1 MKPLFAKILM
11 HSCSKIILIA
21 VIFMLNCPV
30 IGADQLPLTIEE
42 RQWITQ
48 NDTIVTGV
56 DSDFAPYEW
65 VTMEGVHKGM
75 VADYLELI
83 EAKLGS
89 KFIRYSGSGWTDVL
103 EKAKAGQVDILAA
116 AAISPQREKI
126 FNFSDAYIH
135 MPGVIISTE
144 EYASLEDLEGKKI
157 AVVSDYVWDDLL
169 TAYNADVRIVRV
181 EDTFT
186 GVELTALNGVDAM
199 LSDPGTVSN
208 AISKGGF
215 TNLRISGYLE
225 QALELR
231 FAVRKDWPQLV
242 AILNKAIADISEEE
256 IAAITAKWIRLEQP
270 GLWDN
275 PVFKYSVI
283 GGGLF
288 FIHILGGFI
297 TWNITLR
304 RQVAKRTK
312 DLRFAQQQLVQAEK
326 MRTVG
331 SLASGVAHE
340 VKNPL
345 AIIQMGVDFLN
356 AEHAEADEVERQV
369 IKDMDDAITRANKV
383 IMELLDLSRDAELS
397 FSAADVNE
405 VINKSLHLVEY
416 ESRKQNISVSLDL
429 DQNIPELQVDSAKL
443 QQVFIN
449 LFMNSMQAMGKDGSI
464 EVKSRL
470 FTLRRTRDAAL
481 ARELHLV
488 AGGKMVVIEVA
499 DNGPGIEEEQSA
511 KLFDPFYTTKP
522 VGEGTGLGLAISQ
535 KIIQMHCGTI
545 MLGNRKEG
553 GAVARITLP
562 IEKRGSCEKENST
575 RG

>member
-1 MKPLFAKILM
+1 MIKYRPVRFKILVITICTGLAGII
-11 HSCSKIILIA
+11 HSSLGCAASLD
-21 VIFMLNCPV
+21 LS
-30 IGADQLPLTIEE
+30 EE
-42 RQWITQ
+42 EQQWLAQHKTV
-48 NDTIVTGV
+48 VTGV

-65 VTMEGVHKGM
+65 VTVEGVHKGM
-75 VADYLELI
+75 VSDFLALI
-83 EAKLGS
+83 GDKIGIE
-89 KFIRYSGSGWTDVL
+89 FRHYSGSGWTDVL
-103 EKAKAGQVDILAA
+103 EKAKAREVDILAA
-116 AAISPQREKI
+116 AAISPQRQES
-126 FNFSDAYIH
+126 FDFSEVYIR

-144 EYASLEDLEGKKI
+144 DYGSLEDLIGKKI
-157 AVVSDYVWDDLL
+157 AVVSNYVWDDLL
-169 TAYNADVRIVRV
+169 SAYSADARIVRV

-186 GVELTALNGVDAM
+186 GVELTSLKGVDAM

-231 FAVRKDWPQLV
+231 FAVRQDWPQLIS
-242 AILNKAIADISEEE
+242 ILNKAIADISEQESGE
-256 IAAITAKWIRLEQP
+256 ITAKWIRLDQP

-312 DLRFAQQQLVQAEK
+312 DLRLAQQQLVQAEK

-356 AEHAEADEVERQV
+356 AEHTDADEIERQV
-369 IKDMDDAITRANKV
+369 IADMDDAITRANKV

-416 ESRKQNISVSLDL
+416 ETRKHNIAISTDL

-449 LFMNSMQAMGKDGSI
+449 LFMNSIQAMGDDGSI
-464 EVKSRL
+464 QVKSRL
-470 FTLRRTRDAAL
+470 FTLRKTRDAAL

-488 AGGKMVVIEVA
+488 VGEKMVVIEVA
-499 DNGPGIEEEQSA
+499 DSGPGIEAEHSA

-553 GAVARITLP
+553 GALARITLP
-562 IEKRGSCEKENST
+562 IEKRGSCEKEDST
-575 RG
+575 SG

>member
-1 MKPLFAKILM
+1 MTRVRKHRRSYPQ
-11 HSCSKIILIA
+11 ILITA
-21 VIFMLNCPV
+21 ICVCL
-30 IGADQLPLTIEE
+30 IGVFSSAAGSASPLPLSVEE
-42 RQWITQ
+42 QQWVAGQ
-48 NDTIVTGV
+48 RVIVTGV
-56 DSDFAPYEW
+56 DGDFAPYEW
-65 VTMEGVHKGM
+65 VTVEGVHKGM

-83 EAKLGS
+83 EEKTGIE
-89 KFIRYSGSGWTDVL
+89 FRRYSGSGWTEVL

-116 AAISPQREKI
+116 AAISPQRQEI
-126 FNFSDAYIH
+126 FNFSDPYIR

-144 EYASLEDLEGKKI
+144 EYNSLEDLEGKKI
-157 AVVSDYVWDDLL
+157 AVVADYVWDDLL
-169 TAYNADVRIVRV
+169 TAYDAHVRIVRV

-208 AISKGGF
+208 SISKGGF

-231 FAVRKDWPQLV
+231 FAVRQDWPQLV
-242 AILNKAIADISEEE
+242 PILNKAIGDISEEE

-270 GLWDN
+270 GIWDN

-288 FIHILGGFI
+288 LVHILGGII
-297 TWNITLR
+297 TWNLTLR

-312 DLRFAQQQLVQAEK
+312 DLRLAQQQLVQAEK

-345 AIIQMGVDFLN
+345 AVIQMGIDFLGGEHPD
-356 AEHAEADEVERQV
+356 AECVERQV
-369 IKDMDDAITRANKV
+369 IDDMDDAIARANKV

-397 FSAADVNE
+397 FSAADIND
-405 VINKSLHLVEY
+405 VIERSLHLVEY
-416 ESRKQNISVSLDL
+416 ETRKHDISVSTALD
-429 DQNIPELQVDSAKL
+429 NKIPELQIDSAKL

-449 LFMNSMQAMGKDGSI
+449 LFMNSIQAMGENGSI
-464 EVKSRL
+464 EVQSKL
-470 FTLRRTRDAAL
+470 FTVRKTRDADL
-481 ARELHLV
+481 AREIHLL
-488 AGGKMVVIEVA
+488 AGEKIVVIEVA
-499 DNGPGIEEEQSA
+499 DSGPGIEEGQSA
-511 KLFDPFYTTKP
+511 KLFDPFFTTKP

-535 KIIQMHCGTI
+535 KIIQMHQ
-545 MLGNRKEG
+545 GNIELSNREEG
-553 GAVARITLP
+553 GAVARMTLP
-562 IEKRGSCEKENST
+562 LEKKEDQ
-575 RG
+575 

>member
-1 MKPLFAKILM
+1 MIKYR
-11 HSCSKIILIA
+11 S
-21 VIFMLNCPV
+21 VN
-30 IGADQLPLTIEE
+30 LPLLIIAICSGLFGLVHSSMSSAASLDLSEE
-42 RQWITQ
+42 ELQWLARHKTV
-48 NDTIVTGV
+48 VTGV

-65 VTMEGVHKGM
+65 VTIEGVHKGM
-75 VADYLELI
+75 VSDYLALI
-83 EAKLGS
+83 GGKTGIE
-89 KFIRYSGSGWTDVL
+89 FRHYSGSGWTDVL
-103 EKAKAGQVDILAA
+103 DKAKAREIDILAA
-116 AAISPQREKI
+116 AAISPQRQES
-126 FNFSDAYIH
+126 FDFSEAYIR

-144 EYASLEDLEGKKI
+144 DYGSLEELKGKKI
-157 AVVSDYVWDDLL
+157 AVVSNYVWDDLL
-169 TAYNADVRIVRV
+169 TAYNADARIVRV

-186 GVELTALNGVDAM
+186 GVELASLNGVDAM
-199 LSDPGTVSN
+199 LSDPGTVSS

-225 QALELR
+225 QSLELR
-231 FAVRKDWPQLV
+231 FAIRQDWPHLIS
-242 AILNKAIADISEEE
+242 ILNKAIADISEEE
-256 IAAITAKWIRLEQP
+256 TQAITAKWIRLDQP

-288 FIHILGGFI
+288 FIHLLGGFI
-297 TWNITLR
+297 TWNFTLR

-312 DLRFAQQQLVQAEK
+312 DLRLAQQQLVQAEK

-356 AEHAEADEVERQV
+356 AEHADADEIERQV
-369 IKDMDDAITRANKV
+369 IDDMDDAITRANKV

-397 FSAADVNE
+397 FAAADINE
-405 VINKSLHLVEY
+405 VISKSLHLVEY
-416 ESRKQNISVSLDL
+416 ETRKHNISVSTDL
-429 DQNIPELQVDSAKL
+429 DQNIPELEIDSAKL

-449 LFMNSMQAMGKDGSI
+449 LFMNSMQAMGEDGSI
-464 EVKSRL
+464 QVRSRL
-470 FTLRRTRDAAL
+470 FTLRKTRDAAL

-488 AGGKMVVIEVA
+488 AGEKMVVIEVA
-499 DNGPGIEEEQSA
+499 DSGPGIEAEQSA

-553 GAVARITLP
+553 GALARITLP
-562 IEKRGSCEKENST
+562 IEKRGSCEKEDST
-575 RG
+575 GG

>member
-1 MKPLFAKILM
+1 MKPPSAKILK
-11 HSCSKIILIA
+11 HSCSVIIVIA
-21 VIFMLNCPV
+21 AIFILNCPV
-30 IGADQLPLTIEE
+30 IGADQLPLTPEE
-42 RQWITQ
+42 RQWISEYE
-48 NDTIVTGV
+48 TIVTGV

-89 KFIRYSGSGWTDVL
+89 KFSRYSGSGWTDVL

-126 FNFSDAYIH
+126 FNFSDAYIR

-157 AVVSDYVWDDLL
+157 AVVSGYVWDDLL

-208 AISKGGF
+208 AISRGGF

-275 PVFKYSVI
+275 PIFKYSVI

-288 FIHILGGFI
+288 LVYVLGGII
-297 TWNITLR
+297 TWNTTLR

-312 DLRFAQQQLVQAEK
+312 DLRLAQQQLVQAEK

-345 AIIQMGVDFLN
+345 AVIQMGIDFLS
-356 AEHAEADEVERQV
+356 AEHAEAEDIERQV
-369 IKDMDDAITRANKV
+369 IDDMDDAIARANKV
-383 IMELLDLSRDAELS
+383 IMELLDLSREADLS
-397 FSAADVNE
+397 FSAGDINE
-405 VINKSLHLVEY
+405 VIARSLHLVEY
-416 ESRKQNISVSLDL
+416 ETRKHDVSVSTDL
-429 DQNIPELQVDSAKL
+429 DQAIPELQLDSAKL

-449 LFMNSMQAMGKDGSI
+449 LFMNSIQAMNGGGSI
-464 EVKSRL
+464 QVQSSL
-470 FTLRRTRDAAL
+470 FTIRKTRDATL
-481 ARELHLV
+481 ARELHLL
-488 AGGKMVVIEVA
+488 AGEKIVVIEVA
-499 DNGPGIEEEQSA
+499 DSGPGIEEGQSA
-511 KLFDPFYTTKP
+511 KLFDPFFTTKP

-535 KIIQMHCGTI
+535 KIIQMHQGKI
-545 MLGNRKEG
+545 ALSNREEG
-553 GAVARITLP
+553 GAVVRMTLP
-562 IEKRGSCEKENST
+562 LEKREEQ
-575 RG
+575 